1 MKECKVC
8 KKLQS
13 LDEFHK
19 NNTYKD
25 GRVNTCKVCTNENK
39 RNLWEK
45 NKLLNSTKRSE
56 RRKNK
61 LEQYRQAE
69 RIRRKS
75 YRENNREIVN
85 EKYRNYMKQYRSK
98 NPHFRMQK
106 RISWIIKS
114 SINSKISTHT
124 IFSKLG
130 YTIQDLIK
138 HLESKFLDGMSWDNY
153 GEWHIDHIIPQS
165 WLPFT
170 DIEDENLLKCWCLT
184 NLQPLWAKDNIS
196 KGNKYAG

>member
-1 MKECKVC
+1 MKQCKVC
-8 KKLQS
+8 NKVQN
-13 LDEFHK
+13 LDQFHK

-25 GRVNTCKVCTNENK
+25 GHVNTCKVCTSEHKKSLWKENK
-39 RNLWEK
+39 LS
-45 NKLLNSTKRSE
+45 NSKKRSE

-61 LEQYRQAE
+61 LEQYREAE

-114 SINSKISTHT
+114 SIDSKMSTHA
-124 IFSKLG
+124 IFNKLG

-138 HLESKFLDGMSWDNY
+138 HLENQFLDGMSWDNY

-170 DIEDENLLKCWCLT
+170 NIEDENLLKCWCLT